1 MTCLLI
7 ISILEFHG
15 NYELGSHPSNAD
27 KFFFYREASYY
38 VMRGIA
44 RLDHND
50 GLGRTV
56 ITSIHQPSSEVF
68 QLFTIFAFL
77 ASHFSQVN

>member
-1 MTCLLI
+1 MLT
-7 ISILEFHG
+7 SFFH
-15 NYELGSHPSNAD
+15 
-27 KFFFYREASYY
+27 REASYY

-56 ITSIHQPSSEVF
+56 VASIHQPSSEVF
-68 QLFTIFAFL
+68 QLLAIFAFL